1 MTGAFE
7 KNIQKSMFSKNSE
20 KTSIDKLLARNEVE
34 RINEIIKREKLG
46 REGTLELLYLCLGT
60 ESKLLNLGQWER
72 YVLLKFFVWIREFTK
87 LVEMLYDLRT
97 FFKTNNMNISE
108 RCIQFLDN
116 TERLM
121 ENNVK
126 FLVDLYLNIGR
137 TTLSLGGTAF
147 MELLKNKFEMLYNQM
162 GQIATNL
169 DNNQGGKVSGLFRG
183 KGK

>member
-1 MTGAFE
+1 MSIFE
-7 KNIQKSMFSKNSE
+7 KSIQQSMFNKNNE

-46 REGTLELLYLCLGT
+46 RDGTLELLYLCLGT

-97 FFKTNNMNISE
+97 FFKTSNLKLSE
-108 RCIQFLDN
+108 RSEQFLDN

-137 TTLSLGGTAF
+137 TTLSLGGTGF
-147 MELLKNKFEMLYNQM
+147 MELLKNKFEMVYNQM
-162 GQIATNL
+162 GEVATNL
-169 DNNQGGKVSGLFRG
+169 DPNRSSGTGLFRRN
-183 KGK
+183 K